1 MRRAFTLLELLI
13 VIAIVGVLIAILI
26 PALGAARRTAHA
38 TVCQSNLRTHHTGF
52 KAYQDSN
59 NGVMP
64 FTRFPFRLNHDLLT
78 PVKEIADHLDAPM
91 PRLEGD
97 EIITGRPWTCPADR
111 KGAAEW
117 GWSYM
122 YWPEPLFSYYEMDGN
137 PAGKVTAMYD
147 ADPTETLFADVY
159 PGHAR
164 VSTVE
169 PGNYEHA
176 MFLVRYDGSVERVSE
191 RGYWGRR

>member
-13 VIAIVGVLIAILI
+13 VIAIVGMLIAILI
-26 PALGAARRTAHA
+26 PALGAARRAAHA

-52 KAYQDSN
+52 KAYQDAN

-64 FTRFPFRLNHDLLT
+64 FTRFPFRPKLDLLT
-78 PVKEIADHLDAPM
+78 PVKEIAEHLDAPM

-97 EIITGRPWTCPADR
+97 AIVTGRPWVCPADR
-111 KGAAEW
+111 QGATEW

-137 PAGKVTAMYD
+137 PAGKVTTMYD
-147 ADPTETLFADVY
+147 ADPTSTLFADAY

-164 VSTVE
+164 ASTVK

-176 MFLVRYDGSVERVSE
+176 TFLVRYDGSVERASE
-191 RGYWGRR
+191 RGYSVR